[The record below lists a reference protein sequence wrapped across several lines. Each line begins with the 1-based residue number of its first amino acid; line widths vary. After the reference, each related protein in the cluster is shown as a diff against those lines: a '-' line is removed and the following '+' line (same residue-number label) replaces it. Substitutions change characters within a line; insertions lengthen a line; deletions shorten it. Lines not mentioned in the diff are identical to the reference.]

1 MASLGADRRC
11 ERFFG
16 LGDQGADDRV
26 GRVSTSLVVNHPL
39 HGSHRG
45 LDAGGIRWIEFE
57 FPVVAVHRRERGLR
71 LGKLALQLIEPGN
84 AGRARSL
91 LSDKGYYHTL
101 HAQVGL
107 NTASRRDARRGLM
120 ISLKTFLG
128 GGVGLLLVSRRM
140 PRRRRIARLSRVS
153 YTGVSL
159 VRWGWKLREFA
170 QTDRARAPGP
180 REVATAR

>member
-1 MASLGADRRC
+1 MMW
-11 ERFFG
+11 
-16 LGDQGADDRV
+16 V
-26 GRVSTSLVVNHPL
+26 
-39 HGSHRG
+39 
-45 LDAGGIRWIEFE
+45 
-57 FPVVAVHRRERGLR
+57 
-71 LGKLALQLIEPGN
+71 
-84 AGRARSL
+84 
-91 LSDKGYYHTL
+91 YHTL

-159 VRWGWKLREFA
+159 VRWRWKLREFA
-170 QTDRARAPGP
+170 QTDRARAPGL
-180 REVATAR
+180 RKVATAR